1 MDPTE
6 VRQMVKYKQCVVVID
21 TSPPIKAGFPPYA
34 VQGQRAIPNNF
45 GNPRLVS
52 LLEAEEEHLRKVAQR
67 MRAQQ
72 VTEAVASMNSEVE
85 PGDVE
90 MSAGSVTPPPR
101 FEMARPPIVPETTVQ
116 SEAEVASR
124 QAAPAVEAGL
134 EIPEQSAV
142 SAREV
147 GPLAAADDT
156 GVVASPYEA
165 GNVLVNSREKT
176 AASVVVLGSVVEDG
190 SEVRMRNYEPKKRSK
205 WAAPD
210 PNQPALF
217 YTDQAVKAELEKAVA
232 SQVGTMRATTKT
244 IKTSPT
250 KAVVTQGEL
259 DDTAILNSRQLV
271 QDSLR

>member
-1 MDPTE
+1 
-6 VRQMVKYKQCVVVID
+6 
-21 TSPPIKAGFPPYA
+21 
-34 VQGQRAIPNNF
+34 
-45 GNPRLVS
+45 
-52 LLEAEEEHLRKVAQR
+52 
-67 MRAQQ
+67 
-72 VTEAVASMNSEVE
+72 MNSEVE

-90 MSAGSVTPPPR
+90 MSAGSVTPPPG
-101 FEMARPPIVPETTVQ
+101 FEMARPQVVPETTVQ
-116 SEAEVASR
+116 SEAEAASR

-176 AASVVVLGSVVEDG
+176 AANVVVLGSVVEDG

-232 SQVGTMRATTKT
+232 SQVGTTRATTKT
-244 IKTSPT
+244 IRTSPT
-250 KAVVTQGEL
+250 KTVVTQGEL
-259 DDTAILNSRQLV
+259 DDAAILNNRQVV